1 MKMSS
6 LKILFTFVFMI
17 NGQLNTSGD
26 NNVSGNNIIKRRTK
40 EYLELCPY
48 TDTCYTNVSKPDE
61 IIFGMALPC
70 CNPCRCDIDCGRNCC
85 PDISVDFENE
95 EKIYE
100 AKEIHQCVDAQYR
113 PYDTRISNGRS
124 FEMISKCPYKYNDTE
139 IAAKCAR
146 EYHAVSFDVPLRYI
160 LPVYDNLTDSIYQNI
175 FCAICHKVELDSL
188 VFGRISIECKVS
200 TRNITYIRDLTVI
213 PDLGDEDGCNVLF
226 KIPEEKIDAMPW
238 AMKTCDRTF
247 IDRCN
252 VTGQWQSYDS
262 HLEEACLSYE
272 SVYSNFRNVHCLLC
286 NSLNKSEVK
295 RTCQYPDFYYDYTI
309 TERKMFNF
317 ITLLNWNTKED
328 VVLLGNTKQQTNLN
342 EQCLQNSLLD
352 PLRRED
358 WLLQCPRGMVMTN
371 RMCLPPHRFISSDL
385 LMEINLFL
393 EPYDVQK
400 QDKLALNKM
409 ISVIL
414 DEIELKKSLLITRNV
429 ELQNMKCSLK
439 FKTDLGG
446 TNPKSKVI
454 ALESVQYVKVNIQ
467 ILIYN
472 AEEDLFGTVLDFALV
487 FTNISSIGN
496 VFKAY
501 FHHFDNF
508 FIEQRPLKS
517 NCVNVPNLP
526 LFQLCLENK
535 IPKERMLYFEVLRKQ
550 ETVYV
555 NESYIEI
562 SLEQEPFCPRIA
574 LPKLTF
580 MNCNESA
587 IYTNNFLST
596 RLTENETHMF
606 FCHEDFF
613 QHLDSLHTNQVIVNQ
628 KVESGVN
635 IRGGV
640 TYLTIV
646 CLSISLLSL
655 VLTLTVYS
663 VYPAL
668 RSLPGLNNMALVTSL
683 IIFQAISLVSTVT
696 NINIS
701 WLCSL
706 FGAVHHFSLTLSFAW
721 MFVCTFHMM
730 KVFVKIRNRS
740 VGRNDFRTFVS
751 YIVFT
756 TSVSLSTVS
765 ITIVVAAVQ
774 SEGEDIGYGGATC
787 YIKDPANVLFLV
799 ALPVAIVVFANIF
812 MFCVV
817 VFKIHKHP
825 TLSSSNPKE
834 RHNIT
839 IFAKLSTI
847 TGMTWIFGF
856 IYIFTQVETFAYIF
870 IILNAGQGVFIML
883 SFVCNRRVISLL
895 CKTRFRRQL
904 TKQTTSTGL

>member
-1 MKMSS
+1 
-6 LKILFTFVFMI
+6 
-17 NGQLNTSGD
+17 
-26 NNVSGNNIIKRRTK
+26 
-40 EYLELCPY
+40 
-48 TDTCYTNVSKPDE
+48 
-61 IIFGMALPC
+61 
-70 CNPCRCDIDCGRNCC
+70 
-85 PDISVDFENE
+85 
-95 EKIYE
+95 
-100 AKEIHQCVDAQYR
+100 
-113 PYDTRISNGRS
+113 
-124 FEMISKCPYKYNDTE
+124 
-139 IAAKCAR
+139 
-146 EYHAVSFDVPLRYI
+146 
-160 LPVYDNLTDSIYQNI
+160 
-175 FCAICHKVELDSL
+175 
-188 VFGRISIECKVS
+188 
-200 TRNITYIRDLTVI
+200 
-213 PDLGDEDGCNVLF
+213 
-226 KIPEEKIDAMPW
+226 
-238 AMKTCDRTF
+238 
-247 IDRCN
+247 
-252 VTGQWQSYDS
+252 
-262 HLEEACLSYE
+262 
-272 SVYSNFRNVHCLLC
+272 
-286 NSLNKSEVK
+286 
-295 RTCQYPDFYYDYTI
+295 
-309 TERKMFNF
+309 
-317 ITLLNWNTKED
+317 
-328 VVLLGNTKQQTNLN
+328 
-342 EQCLQNSLLD
+342 
-352 PLRRED
+352 
-358 WLLQCPRGMVMTN
+358 
-371 RMCLPPHRFISSDL
+371 MCLPPHRFISSDL
-385 LMEINLFL
+385 LMEINLIL

-400 QDKLALNKM
+400 QDKLALNKI

-414 DEIELKKSLLITRNV
+414 DEMELKKSLLITRNV

-446 TNPKSKVI
+446 TNPISKVI

-472 AEEDLFGTVLDFALV
+472 AEEDLLGTVLDFALV

-501 FHHFDNF
+501 FHHFDHF

-580 MNCNESA
+580 MNCNEST

-613 QHLDSLHTNQVIVNQ
+613 QHLDSLHTNQVIVKQ

-870 IILNAGQGVFIML
+870 VILNAGQGVFIML